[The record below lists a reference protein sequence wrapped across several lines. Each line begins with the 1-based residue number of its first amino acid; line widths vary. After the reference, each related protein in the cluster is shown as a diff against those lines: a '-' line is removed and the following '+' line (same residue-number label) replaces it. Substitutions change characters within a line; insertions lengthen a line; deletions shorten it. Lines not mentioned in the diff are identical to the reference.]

1 VPWQSQMDVNSFAS
15 ELLRSLAEADTFR
28 RVALQTEGPVVSG
41 YAHTENEETFL
52 RFYFNEIT
60 ATIAFALI
68 AGQRRVWGIDRDNR
82 RGWHLHP
89 EENPSEH
96 VNIGSLTVPEIVERL
111 HRVVLRHV

>member
-1 VPWQSQMDVNSFAS
+1 MDVNSFSS
-15 ELLRSLAEADTFR
+15 EILHSLAKAETFR

-41 YAHTENEETFL
+41 HAHTENEEIFL
-52 RFYFNEIT
+52 RFYFNETT

-68 AGQRRVWGIDRDNR
+68 ARHRRVWGIDRDNR

-96 VNIGSLTVPEIVERL
+96 ISIAPLTVTEIVERL
-111 HRVVLRHV
+111 HRVVLRYV